1 MDDFSLDLRNA
12 EEHIDVADEEGGEA
26 RDVGITL
33 GILNGETPDE
43 EWLHEIADDN
53 VLFLAIE
60 GDLNELASGFARDV
74 TEVDG
79 TLMHFRKFLVVAPP
93 GVEVDTDRL

>member
-12 EEHIDVADEEGGEA
+12 EEHIEVDEEGDGP
-26 RDVGITL
+26 RNVGIAL
-33 GILNGETPDE
+33 GVLDGSTDDD
-43 EWLHEIADDN
+43 EWLREIADDN

-60 GDLNELASGFARDV
+60 GDLNELAAGFARDV
-74 TEVDG
+74 KEIDG

>member
-12 EEHIDVADEEGGEA
+12 EEHIEVEEDDEAGP
-26 RDVGITL
+26 RNVGITL
-33 GILNGETPDE
+33 GVLDGTTSDD
-43 EWLHEIADDN
+43 EWLREIGNDN
-53 VLFLAIE
+53 VLFLAVE

-74 TEVDG
+74 KEVDG

>member
-12 EEHIDVADEEGGEA
+12 EEHIEVEEDDEEDS
-26 RDVGITL
+26 RDVGVVL
-33 GILNGETPDE
+33 GVLDGETADE
-43 EWLHEIADDN
+43 EWLGEIAADN
-53 VLFLAIE
+53 VLFLAID

-74 TEVDG
+74 KEVDG

>member
-1 MDDFSLDLRNA
+1 MDDFSLNLRNA
-12 EEHIDVADEEGGEA
+12 EEQIEVTEEGDGS

-33 GILNGETPDE
+33 GVLDGSTPDD
-43 EWLHEIADDN
+43 EWLREIADDN
-53 VLFLAIE
+53 VLFLAVE
-60 GDLNELASGFARDV
+60 GDLNRLAAGFARDV
-74 TEVDG
+74 KEIDG

>member
-12 EEHIDVADEEGGEA
+12 EEHIEVPEDDGEV
-26 RDVGITL
+26 RDVGVVL
-33 GILNGETPDE
+33 GVLDGETPDE
-43 EWLHEIADDN
+43 EWLGEIADDN
-53 VLFLAIE
+53 VLFLAVE
-60 GDLNELASGFARDV
+60 GDLNQLAAGFARDV
-74 TEVDG
+74 KEVDG